1 MRKLVF
7 ILLCLPLGLLAQQPT
22 SNELARWEK
31 QADNTTIIRD
41 KMGIPHIYGKSDADA
56 VFGLLYTQCEDDF
69 ARVEMN
75 YIEKLGRLAEVQGES
90 KLYDDLLIRLV
101 IDAEAAQ
108 RDYAKAPAWLKKL
121 CVAFADGINYYLYKN
136 PQVKPALLTRFEPW
150 FPMLW
155 TDGSIGAITTA
166 DITLK
171 ELASFYGDASPLV
184 AVETKNHQVQK
195 SGPLLTA
202 TRSKDISGSALE
214 PFEEPLP
221 TGSNGFAIAPAKSA
235 SGKAMLYINPHVSF
249 YFRPEVHMISEEGL
263 NAYGAV
269 TWGQFF
275 IYQGFNE
282 YAGWMHT
289 SCYVDAADSYIEQVE
304 KRPYGYAYRYE
315 GKLRPLKSKLIT
327 IRYNTAGGSA
337 EKNITAYFTH
347 HGPIMAK
354 RNNQLLSMKADNRL
368 LEGVIQCWQR
378 TKVKGLKDFTK
389 TLDLKGNLSNSTVYA
404 DREGN
409 IAYWHGNRIPKRDSA
424 IDWTQPVDGTTKAT
438 EWKGYH
444 SINETVHMV
453 NPSNGWLQHCNS
465 TAFQVAG
472 TNSPD
477 PARFPAYMA
486 PDGDNFRGV
495 NAVRVLSNI
504 DKLDLD
510 ALIKAGYD
518 LRLAA
523 FEELI
528 PELVKA
534 FDGQL
539 KPTDTLYAWLAGP
552 IAVLRNWNY
561 QVDTASIATT
571 LAVEWGQRLLP
582 SIMRAGPQDGKPL
595 DLVQKTR
602 AYISNSPQREMLQ
615 ALYMTLQDLQQRYGK
630 WQLAWGTINRF
641 QRISP
646 AIDLQFDDSKTSFP
660 VAFAS
665 GTWGMLPSYN
675 SRVFP
680 GTRNR
685 YGIHGNSFICAV
697 EFGEKVRAKALLA
710 GGQSGDPGSPHF
722 SDQVEAYSKG
732 QFREVLFYKEDVLQN
747 AERTYKPGR

>member
-1 MRKLVF
+1 MRKLVLL
-7 ILLCLPLGLLAQQPT
+7 LLCLPFGLLAQQPA

-31 QADNTTIIRD
+31 QAENITIIRD
-41 KMGIPHIYGKSDADA
+41 KMGIPHIYGKTDADA
-56 VFGLLYTQCEDDF
+56 VFGLLYAQCEDDF

-75 YIEKLGRLAEVQGES
+75 YIEKLGRLAEVQGET

-121 CVAFADGINYYLYKN
+121 CIAFADGINYYLYKN

-166 DITLK
+166 DITMK
-171 ELASFYGDASPLV
+171 ELASFYGEASPLV
-184 AVETKNHQVQK
+184 ARNINGSSFSAPGIREGLSTEVE
-195 SGPLLTA
+195 P
-202 TRSKDISGSALE
+202 I
-214 PFEEPLP
+214 EEPLP

-249 YFRPEVHMISEEGL
+249 YFRPEVHMVSEEGL

-289 SCYVDAADSYIEQVE
+289 SCYVDAADSYIEKVE

-315 GKLRPLKSKLIT
+315 GKLRPVVTKPIT
-327 IRYNTAGGSA
+327 IRYKTSAGIQ

-378 TKVKGLKDFTK
+378 TKVKGLNDFKK

-404 DREGN
+404 DRDGN
-409 IAYWHGNRIPKRDSA
+409 IAYWHGNRIPKRDPS

-465 TAFQVAG
+465 TAFQIAG
-472 TNSPD
+472 TNSPN
-477 PARFPAYMA
+477 PAMFPAYMA

-495 NAVRVLSNI
+495 NAVRVLSNL

-510 ALIKAGYD
+510 ALIKAGYNP
-518 LRLAA
+518 RLAA

-534 FDGQL
+534 FDTQV

-595 DLVQKTR
+595 DHVKKTR
-602 AYISNSPQREMLQ
+602 AYISGTPQREMLQ
-615 ALYMTLQDLQQRYGK
+615 ALYMTLQDLTQRYGK
-630 WQLAWGTINRF
+630 WQLAWGGINRF

-646 AIDLQFDDSKTSFP
+646 AIDLQFDDNKTSFP

-685 YGIHGNSFICAV
+685 YGVHGNSFICAV
-697 EFGEKVRAKALLA
+697 EFGDKVRAKALLA
-710 GGQSGDPGSPHF
+710 GGQSGDPASPHF
-722 SDQVEAYSKG
+722 NDQVEAYSKG
-732 QFREVLFYKEDVLQN
+732 QFREVLFYKEDVLRN